1 MPVPTWLSAS
11 RVIRAA
17 LLPWVTTGGLS
28 VKKISA
34 WSIAGKVLVRVPR
47 TGVERGLVRAANEIV
62 ETT

>member
-17 LLPWVTTGGLS
+17 LLLWVTTGGLS
-28 VKKISA
+28 VKKVSA
-34 WSIAGKVLVRVPR
+34 WSFTGKVLVRIPR
-47 TGVERGLVRAANEIV
+47 ACVERSLVCAANEIV